1 MNWVDKEWST
11 TEQVSGGEMV
21 SQFPSLAMG
30 TADGQMPQVP
40 STEIESVTYTGGGSL
55 NNNSSTNPGG
65 NKGGGGGKKSSTKK
79 KEDEIERYHTINKE
93 MDAINRKMDR
103 AAGAKDAA
111 FGKSKLPYIQQE
123 IDAINDL
130 IEKH

>member
-40 STEIESVTYTGGGSL
+40 STKIESVTYNGGGSL
-55 NNNSSTNPGG
+55 NNFSSTNSGG
-65 NKGGGGGKKSSTKK
+65 KKPGGGGGAKKSSKKK
-79 KEDEIERYHTINKE
+79 KEDEIERYHVINKE
-93 MDAINRKMDR
+93 MDAINRKMEK
-103 AAGAKDAA
+103 AANAKDAA
-111 FGKSKLPYIQQE
+111 FGRDKLPYI
-123 IDAINDL
+123 
-130 IEKH
+130 